1 MPKRAAQEETHPAE
15 TSSDEEY
22 DESFIEEDSYAP
34 DSPDDPTMED
44 DEEMPETIDVDFEY
58 FDFNKDIDYHAIGN
72 LIRQL
77 LDSDAPS
84 FNLSELS
91 ELILEQEACGSTIK
105 TDGKESDPFAILTVL
120 NMSDEKHKKNKKGV
134 ITALSDY
141 FYARTRDLPEL
152 HKKLRNLL
160 APTSTSKVGL
170 VISERLINMPVQVV
184 PPMYKMLL
192 DETRDQEFD
201 YFLVLSKTFTEAE
214 TSVDEED
221 DRPSKK
227 TKKAPGYK
235 PEVYFFHPEDEVI
248 QEKSL
253 VHGSYPFAKASQE
266 ADSKRAFQEYGI
278 FPQGLLMLVKAKD
291 LEAIVS
297 KMEVEFAP

>member
-1 MPKRAAQEETHPAE
+1 MPKRAAEDQKHPAE
-15 TSSDEEY
+15 TSSDDDY
-22 DESFIEEDSYAP
+22 DESYLEEDSYAP

-44 DEEMPETIDVDFEY
+44 DEDIPETIDVDFEY

-72 LIRQL
+72 LLRQL
-77 LDSDAPS
+77 LDSDSTS

-91 ELILEQEACGSTIK
+91 DMILEQESCGTTIK

-120 NMSDEKHKKNKKGV
+120 NMSAHKDNKKGV
-134 ITALSDY
+134 IAALIDY
-141 FYARTRDLPEL
+141 FVARTQDLPEL
-152 HKKLRNLL
+152 HKQIRKLLG
-160 APTSTSKVGL
+160 PSSTSQVGL
-170 VISERLINMPVQVV
+170 IISERLINMPVQVV

-192 DETRDQEFD
+192 DETKDQDFD

-221 DRPSKK
+221 ERPSKK
-227 TKKAPGYK
+227 NKKGPGYK
-235 PEVYFFHPEDEVI
+235 PETYYFHPEDEVI
-248 QEKSL
+248 QEKSTQ
-253 VHGSYPFAKASQE
+253 HGSYAFAKASQE

-278 FPQGLLMLVKAKD
+278 FPKGHLMLFKAKD
-291 LEAIVS
+291 LEAIVF